1 MQSHNLERVKEAREL
16 IKEVVRQEWDSFTA
30 KELEPLGKALEGMD
44 KFLEGK

>member
-16 IKEVVRQEWDSFTA
+16 LKEVIRLEWDNFTA
-30 KELEPLGKALEGMD
+30 NELEPLGNALEGMD